1 MWYYALDATFQSYV
15 LVTSYWGMAV
25 SRNRTWCEYLG
36 TDFVSFFKS
45 SGGFSKYSYSP
56 SFPTLELFF
65 FSCKLDFRRFLIM
78 SLFFISRVIPVQ
90 DV

>member
-1 MWYYALDATFQSYV
+1 MFEGNNHFFIRVLRNVVLYFGCNISYV

-56 SFPTLELFF
+56 SFPTLVDLNCSSSVVNWTFGA
-65 FSCKLDFRRFLIM
+65 L
-78 SLFFISRVIPVQ
+78 
-90 DV
+90 